1 MLRSSY
7 ITNSDKGGALMK
19 SMKELNKRDVLL
31 PLCTIAGIALTVFS
45 LWYLQRLLVPKYQ
58 RGVVEGSMIEEY
70 YDDEKP
76 HEVIF
81 LGDCEV
87 YENIST
93 VALYRDYGISSYIR
107 GSAQQ
112 LTWQSYYLLED
123 TLRYET
129 PEVVVFNVLALKY
142 GEPQS
147 ESYNRMTL
155 DGMEWSMSKWNA
167 IEASM
172 TEDENMID
180 YIFPFLR
187 YHSRWSELTATDYE
201 HVMDKDPVTING
213 DYMRTDIMP
222 EAVFPDPT
230 PLVDYTLPETSMEYL
245 ERMAELCEEN
255 GIELILIKA
264 PTLYPYWYE
273 QWDDQVREFAD
284 AHNLTYIN
292 YIYLRDQIGLDMTV
306 DTYDAGL
313 HLNLTGAEKF
323 ADFIGQYLTDSFDL
337 TDYREVPEVARLWED
352 DILFYDQLR
361 DAQNAELAQY
371 GELRSW
377 GANAIES

>member
-1 MLRSSY
+1 MKKV
-7 ITNSDKGGALMK
+7 KGFSLYK
-19 SMKELNKRDVLL
+19 VYVVSCIVL
-31 PLCTIAGIALTVFS
+31 GIAAAFFG
-45 LWYLQRLLVPKYQ
+45 LWFLQKLLVPKYQ
-58 RGVVEGSMIEEY
+58 RGVVEGAMIAEY
-70 YDDEKP
+70 YDSEEP

-129 PEVVVFNVLALKY
+129 PRVVVFNVLALKY

-155 DGMEWSMSKWNA
+155 DGMAWSSSKWNA

-172 TEDENMID
+172 TEGENMID
-180 YIFPFLR
+180 YVFPILR
-187 YHSRWSELTATDYE
+187 YHSRWNELTRTDFE
-201 HVMDKDPVTING
+201 HVFQRDRVTING
-213 DYMRTDIMP
+213 YYMRTDILP
-222 EAVFPDPT
+222 EAEFPSPM
-230 PLVDYTLPETSMEYL
+230 PLADYTLPETSMEYL
-245 ERMAELCEEN
+245 EMMFDLCREN
-255 GIELILIKA
+255 DIEFVLIKA

-273 QWDDQVREFAD
+273 EWDDQVREFAD
-284 AHNLTYIN
+284 SHHIPYIN
-292 YIYLRDQIGLDMTV
+292 YIQLRDQIGLDMTT

-313 HLNLTGAEKF
+313 HLNLAGAEKF
-323 ADFIGQYLTDSFDL
+323 ADYIGRYLVINYDL

-352 DILFYDQLR
+352 DIQFYDQLR
-361 DAQNAELAQY
+361 DAQNAELAEY

-377 GANAIES
+377 GANAIEN

>member
-1 MLRSSY
+1 
-7 ITNSDKGGALMK
+7 MK
-19 SMKELNKRDVLL
+19 KSIKELNKLSVLL
-31 PLCTIAGIALTVFS
+31 PLCTILGVIIAIFA
-45 LWYLQRLLVPKYQ
+45 LWFLQKLLMPKYQ
-58 RGVVEGSMIEEY
+58 RGIVEGSMIEEY
-70 YDDEKP
+70 YEDDKP

-155 DGMEWSMSKWNA
+155 DGMAWSISKWNA

-201 HVMDKDPVTING
+201 HVFDKDSVTVNG
-213 DYMRTDIMP
+213 YYMRTDILP
-222 EAVFPDPT
+222 EAEFPSPM
-230 PLVDYTLPETSMEYL
+230 PLADYTLPETSMEYL
-245 ERMAELCEEN
+245 EMMADLCERN
-255 GIELILIKA
+255 GIELVLIKA

-273 QWDDQVREFAD
+273 EWDDQVRQFATEHD
-284 AHNLTYIN
+284 LTYIN
-292 YIYLRDQIGLDMTV
+292 YIYLRDQIGLDMSV

-323 ADFIGQYLTDSFDL
+323 ADYIGQYLTNSYDL
-337 TDYREVPEVARLWED
+337 TDYRLVPEVARMWED

-377 GANAIES
+377 GANAIEN

>member
-1 MLRSSY
+1 MRMKALSE
-7 ITNSDKGGALMK
+7 KG
-19 SMKELNKRDVLL
+19 NKIYKI
-31 PLCTIAGIALTVFS
+31 LCTVLGVVITVAAL
-45 LWYLQRLLVPKYQ
+45 YMLQNLLSPKYQ
-58 RGVVEGSMIEEY
+58 KGIVEGSMIAEY
-70 YDDEKP
+70 YDSEEP

-93 VALYRDYGISSYIR
+93 VALFRDYGISSYIR

-123 TLRYET
+123 TLHYET
-129 PEVVVFNVLALKY
+129 PRVVVFNVLALKY

-155 DGMEWSMSKWNA
+155 DGMRWSRSKWDA

-172 TEDENMID
+172 TEDENMLD
-180 YIFPFLR
+180 YVFPFLR

-201 HVMDKDPVTING
+201 HVFDRDRVTVNG
-213 DYMRTDIMP
+213 YYMRTDVLP
-222 EAVFPDPT
+222 EATFPDPT
-230 PLVDYTLPETSMEYL
+230 PLADYTLPETSMEYL
-245 ERMAELCEEN
+245 SRIAELCREN
-255 GIELILIKA
+255 NIQLVLIKA

-273 QWDDQVREFAD
+273 QWDEQVRDFAAAND
-284 AHNLTYIN
+284 IPYIN
-292 YIYLRDQIGLDMTV
+292 YIYLRDQIGLDMSV

-313 HLNLTGAEKF
+313 HLNLSGAEKF
-323 ADFIGQYLTDSFDL
+323 ADYIGQYLVTNYDL
-337 TDYREVPEVARLWED
+337 TDYRQVADVALMWED
-352 DILFYDQLR
+352 DILFYDELR

-377 GANAIES
+377 GANAIEN